1 MEEMQMETSEP
12 LGSDFES
19 PRPPHWLW
27 RLLRAVLI
35 GFGVL
40 VGAFFC
46 LIFVNPRGIRS
57 RAQGQLT
64 ACKSNCKNL
73 ATALEMYASDNGG
86 HYPAQLSL
94 LTQGNYLKVIPTCP
108 SAGSETYSGSYRIHT
123 NPDRFS
129 FLCQG
134 NNHPKAYTGFSPP
147 FDNFPQYTSEIGL
160 NDHP

>member
-1 MEEMQMETSEP
+1 MQKETSEP

-27 RLLRAVLI
+27 RLLLVVLT
-35 GFGVL
+35 GFGVM
-40 VGAFFC
+40 VCICFC
-46 LIFVNPRGIRS
+46 LIFINPRGVKS

-73 ATALEMYASDNGG
+73 ATALEMYASDNRG
-86 HYPAQLSL
+86 HYPAQLSM
-94 LTQGNYLKVIPTCP
+94 LTQGNYLKMIPTCP
-108 SAGSETYSGSYRIHT
+108 AAGSDTYLGSYRTHT

-129 FLCQG
+129 FFCQG
-134 NNHPKAYTGFSPP
+134 NNHSKAYAGFSPP
-147 FDNFPQYTSEIGL
+147 YDNFPQYTSEIGL